1 MTKMFDVDL
10 KEEVASRRKEMD
22 AIVEEVNSIDVYI
35 IQLQAKKVKL
45 TKLYGDLQ
53 DQITLYNEID
63 KVIMSA
69 NQLRFSLN
77 VYC

>member
-1 MTKMFDVDL
+1 MFDVDL

-22 AIVEEVNSIDVYI
+22 AIVEEVNSIDAYI

-63 KVIMSA
+63 KVVMSA
-69 NQLRFSLN
+69 NQLRYSLN

>member
-1 MTKMFDVDL
+1 MFDVDL
-10 KEEVASRRKEMD
+10 KEEVTSRRKEMD
-22 AIVEEVNSIDVYI
+22 AIVEEVNSIDAYI

-45 TKLYGDLQ
+45 TKLYSDLQ

-63 KVIMSA
+63 KVVMSA
-69 NQLRFSLN
+69 NQLRYSLN

>member
-1 MTKMFDVDL
+1 MFDVDL
-10 KEEVASRRKEMD
+10 KEEVTSRRKEMD
-22 AIVEEVNSIDVYI
+22 AIVEEVNSIDAYI

-63 KVIMSA
+63 KVVMSA
-69 NQLRFSLN
+69 NQLRYSLN